1 MSILLV
7 SMFERHWTVVTF
19 IALASV
25 FVYHVTVKILL
36 GLEIPSA
43 VILPAEEGSQNVVLT
58 MTTHVGVVNCDI
70 STDTAGELVRNC
82 IAEPL
87 VF

>member
-25 FVYHVTVKILL
+25 FMFHVTVKILL

-43 VILPAEEGSQNVVLT
+43 VNFPAEEGSENVVLT
-58 MTTHVGVVNCDI
+58 MTPHERVVNCDV
-70 STDTAGELVRNC
+70 STDAAGELVRNR

>member
-36 GLEIPSA
+36 GLEMPSA

-58 MTTHVGVVNCDI
+58 MTTHGGYFDH
-70 STDTAGELVRNC
+70 S
-82 IAEPL
+82 
-87 VF
+87 